1 MNWGTLGE
9 VMNVQSVTPSPYLA
23 SVYIRRE
30 TYVPHSY
37 FSLPTNLPSSRLSQT
52 RTSPAFFTCAQLPMH
67 ANDLRPHRAKRNRAL
82 VLARAGGASRPP
94 AMGVPARE

>member
-52 RTSPAFFTCAQLPMH
+52 RTSPAFFTCAQLPMR
-67 ANDLRPHRAKRNRAL
+67 ANDLTDHIA
-82 VLARAGGASRPP
+82 
-94 AMGVPARE
+94 